1 MGGDRKPAR
10 KEDGE
15 KREGRSCDGSSEV
28 NLINRKSEKKKI
40 AIQQPREGDN
50 RGNVGHGSRSRKE
63 ERVNGRKRTRV

>member
-28 NLINRKSEKKKI
+28 NLINRKSEKKS
-40 AIQQPREGDN
+40 PFSS
-50 RGNVGHGSRSRKE
+50 RGRVTTEETWVTEVG
-63 ERVNGRKRTRV
+63 RVKRNG

>member
-28 NLINRKSEKKKI
+28 NLINRKSEKKKNGHSTT
-40 AIQQPREGDN
+40 EG
-50 RGNVGHGSRSRKE
+50 G
-63 ERVNGRKRTRV
+63 